1 MDIIR
6 LLDIVFASFGIVVFS
21 PLYIIISIWIKLTS
35 KGPVLYNQVRVGL
48 HGKDFRVH
56 KFRSMYL
63 DADKRGFLTVG
74 GRDPR
79 VTPVGYYLRK
89 FKLDELPQLFNVLK
103 GEMSFVG
110 PRPEVR
116 KYVDLYTPKQRK
128 VLSVLP
134 GITDYASITYRNE
147 NDLLAASSNPEE
159 LYIKEIMPHK
169 IALNNQYI
177 NNRTVS
183 NYFSLILK
191 TVITSLKGR

>member
-21 PLYIIISIWIKLTS
+21 PFYIIISIWIKLTS

-116 KYVDLYTPKQRK
+116 KYVDLYTQEQRR

>member
-21 PLYIIISIWIKLTS
+21 PFYIIISIWIKLTS
-35 KGPVLYNQVRVGL
+35 KGHVLYNQVRVGL

-116 KYVDLYTPKQRK
+116 KYVDLYTPEQRK